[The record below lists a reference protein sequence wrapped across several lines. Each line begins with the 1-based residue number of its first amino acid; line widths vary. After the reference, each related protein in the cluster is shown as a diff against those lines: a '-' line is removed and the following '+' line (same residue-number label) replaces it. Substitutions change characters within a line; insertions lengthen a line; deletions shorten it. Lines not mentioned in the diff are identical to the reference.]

1 MILSLNS
8 IKKSFGV
15 NEVLRDVG
23 FIANEGERVALI
35 GANGAGKTTLF
46 RIITGEMAADSGE
59 IAIKKG
65 AKIGY
70 LSQVSELDF
79 KKTIY
84 EELISTFDYLIK
96 LESDIRRLEQRMEKE
111 HSEAIMQRYA
121 SLISEF
127 ESKNGYEYQSRTR
140 GIMTGLGFEEAEFD
154 LSIGLLSGGQKTRV
168 ALAKLLLSDPDLLL
182 LDEPTNHLDI
192 ASISWLENYFTQDF
206 KKSLVIISHDRYFM
220 DKVVDKVV
228 EIEHGKSLMYSGNY
242 SQFIEKKMADLD
254 SQIHRY
260 ESQQKEIARQEKSI
274 ALLLSFNREKSVRR
288 ARSKQKQLA
297 KVERVEK
304 PKNAP
309 DSMRLELKPKRQS
322 GNDVLTARDI
332 EKSFGNRQLF
342 RNVDMDIKKGET
354 VALIGANGIGKTT
367 LFGIIL
373 EKSLGVS
380 LGANVRIG
388 YYDQALSQLDPNVT
402 IFDEIA
408 NSYPR
413 LTNLEI
419 RNALAAFVFIGDD
432 VFDKI
437 STLSGGERGR
447 VSLAKLMLDDVN
459 FLLLDEPTNHLDLP
473 SKQILESALNSYTG
487 TILYISHDRYFINNT
502 ADKIYELTPQGAVLY
517 LGDYDYYLEKSAE
530 LQAEKSGGIV
540 KNADTRNAAANTE
553 NKDIVAANE
562 IWSRNKAKQ
571 SEERRRKSA
580 LTRLENQIADIESE
594 LIKLD
599 NLSTEPEIYLNPA
612 EIKRIQDEKSSMNE
626 KLSML
631 YEEWEELGNLI

>member
-373 EKSLGVS
+373 EKS
-380 LGANVRIG
+380 
-388 YYDQALSQLDPNVT
+388 
-402 IFDEIA
+402 
-408 NSYPR
+408 
-413 LTNLEI
+413 
-419 RNALAAFVFIGDD
+419 
-432 VFDKI
+432 
-437 STLSGGERGR
+437 
-447 VSLAKLMLDDVN
+447 
-459 FLLLDEPTNHLDLP
+459 
-473 SKQILESALNSYTG
+473 
-487 TILYISHDRYFINNT
+487 
-502 ADKIYELTPQGAVLY
+502 
-517 LGDYDYYLEKSAE
+517 
-530 LQAEKSGGIV
+530 
-540 KNADTRNAAANTE
+540 
-553 NKDIVAANE
+553 
-562 IWSRNKAKQ
+562 
-571 SEERRRKSA
+571 
-580 LTRLENQIADIESE
+580 
-594 LIKLD
+594 
-599 NLSTEPEIYLNPA
+599 
-612 EIKRIQDEKSSMNE
+612 
-626 KLSML
+626 
-631 YEEWEELGNLI
+631 